1 MSIEVLLNCKLKN
14 FFEKTNNIFRKLGYN
29 YRNYQKKRR
38 ITYNLDDIEID
49 IDFLPLVPPYVKI
62 EGKNEEDV
70 KRIIEKLNLN
80 KNKIT
85 TYDVTSIYNDIY
97 NIDILIIKNLSFKE

>member
-1 MSIEVLLNCKLKN
+1 MGYYWTVNWRIY
-14 FFEKTNNIFRKLGYN
+14 FEKTNNILRKLGYN
-29 YRNYQKKRR
+29 YRNYQENRR

-49 IDFLPLVPPYVKI
+49 IDFLPLVPPYVEI

-70 KRIIEKLNLN
+70 KRIIEKLNLD

>member
-1 MSIEVLLNCKLKN
+1 MSIGGTTELEIEVSN
-14 FFEKTNNIFRKLGYN
+14 FEKTNDILKALGYN
-29 YRNYQKKRR
+29 YRNYQKNRG

-49 IDFLPLVPPYVKI
+49 IDFLPLVPPYVEI

-70 KRIIEKLNLN
+70 KRIIEKLSLN
-80 KNKIT
+80 NNKIP
-85 TYDVTSIYNDIY
+85 TYVVIDIY

>member
-1 MSIEVLLNCKLKN
+1 M
-14 FFEKTNNIFRKLGYN
+14 
-29 YRNYQKKRR
+29 
-38 ITYNLDDIEID
+38 
-49 IDFLPLVPPYVKI
+49 PLVPPYVEI

-70 KRIIEKLNLN
+70 KRIIEKLNLD